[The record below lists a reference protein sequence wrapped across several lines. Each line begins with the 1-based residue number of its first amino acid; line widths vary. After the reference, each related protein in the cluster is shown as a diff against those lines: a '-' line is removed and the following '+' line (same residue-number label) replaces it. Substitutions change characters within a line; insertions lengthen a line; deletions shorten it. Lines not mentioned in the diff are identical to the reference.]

1 MTRPL
6 LHDNPFPGIRSYEIQ
21 EDELFFGRELQV
33 RELIEKLFHTRF
45 LAIVGSS
52 GCGKSSLIKA
62 GVVPALMKNKTGRCN
77 TPWTVNI
84 FRPAEDPLGNLAR
97 SLAGESKDPGKLTEQ
112 LRSGK
117 EALRDFLTV
126 SDTPGNASRLI
137 IIDQFEE
144 LFRFKKSS
152 ALDQTLHDTS
162 IFVEQI
168 LSTLSHPELPV
179 YFILSMRTDFLDD
192 CTEFRGLTETIN
204 QGYYLVPRMNNEER
218 RLAITGPVRFKG
230 CRISEELVDQL
241 LQDVG
246 DDPDQLPILQHAMMR
261 TWDYWTLNRI
271 GDQPIGLEHYN
282 AIGTMKEALSFHLE
296 ELFTELREFKSKY
309 IAEKL
314 FKALTEIN
322 KESRGTRRPTQLS
335 EIMTLAEARQEEV
348 IRVIDTFRQ
357 PGCAFLIPPVSVD
370 LTPDS
375 IIDIS
380 HESIMRVWTRLK
392 NWVEE
397 ESQSAQLYL
406 RLSKSAELYQDG
418 KSGLW
423 VDPELQ
429 VALQWK
435 EHAKPN
441 ATWAMRYDPA
451 FDRAISFLQF
461 SKKQHE
467 LELSQKENLQKRNLK
482 RAKNSAIILG
492 IASVVSILFL
502 LISLNLR
509 FKAEASRKEAL
520 EKEKLAF
527 FERKKMEEQRKEAI
541 LQKKISEQQ
550 QRIAEQQE
558 MITEQQ
564 RQYAVRQQ
572 IIAQEQTVVA
582 VSEKKKA
589 DLSRQEALVARDE
602 AQSQRKEAVSQ
613 KLIADKER
621 IKAEESEKN
630 TKRLRLLAVARTMAI
645 QANQLYATVKDELPG
660 LLAVEAFRINEENGG
675 FRNDPVIY
683 TALSGISADPV
694 ILRGHEDG
702 VRSIVLSGDGK
713 TLYSC
718 GDDNHLLVWKLSQQP
733 SQPRELQLPKQAQ
746 GTLRS
751 LGLTHDEHW
760 LVAGT
765 TKGELIIWDCSSF
778 TGVPKIISGHS
789 SVVNKL
795 AMHPQKNFFISAGA
809 DGKIL
814 QWKYEKGTFSRS
826 TVDSLKTPVYCI
838 AFDPQ
843 GLIMASGDGNG
854 NLKLY
859 NVEGEMLQPKSSF
872 KAGHAIYS
880 IAFNKER
887 RSLSTGLV
895 NGMILTWDLHHPN
908 DPPHEIIGRHATG
921 ITALMFSHD
930 GTRLA
935 SSGYDR
941 TLKISDLLTP
951 ASNPVAIDN
960 HELWVYD
967 LLFSQD
973 DKKII
978 SCSAD
983 KTIRIFST
991 TNAEMAASLKK
1002 TLKRNMTPEEWQKMV
1017 GGDIPYEKTRA
1028 DLP

>member
-1 MTRPL
+1 
-6 LHDNPFPGIRSYEIQ
+6 
-21 EDELFFGRELQV
+21 
-33 RELIEKLFHTRF
+33 
-45 LAIVGSS
+45 
-52 GCGKSSLIKA
+52 
-62 GVVPALMKNKTGRCN
+62 
-77 TPWTVNI
+77 
-84 FRPAEDPLGNLAR
+84 
-97 SLAGESKDPGKLTEQ
+97 
-112 LRSGK
+112 
-117 EALRDFLTV
+117 
-126 SDTPGNASRLI
+126 
-137 IIDQFEE
+137 
-144 LFRFKKSS
+144 
-152 ALDQTLHDTS
+152 
-162 IFVEQI
+162 
-168 LSTLSHPELPV
+168 
-179 YFILSMRTDFLDD
+179 
-192 CTEFRGLTETIN
+192 
-204 QGYYLVPRMNNEER
+204 
-218 RLAITGPVRFKG
+218 
-230 CRISEELVDQL
+230 
-241 LQDVG
+241 
-246 DDPDQLPILQHAMMR
+246 
-261 TWDYWTLNRI
+261 
-271 GDQPIGLEHYN
+271 
-282 AIGTMKEALSFHLE
+282 
-296 ELFTELREFKSKY
+296 
-309 IAEKL
+309 
-314 FKALTEIN
+314 
-322 KESRGTRRPTQLS
+322 
-335 EIMTLAEARQEEV
+335 MTLAEARLEEV

-380 HESIMRVWTRLK
+380 HESIMRVWTRLR

-423 VDPELQ
+423 VNPELQ

-435 EHAKPN
+435 EQAKPN

-451 FDRAISFLQF
+451 FDRALSFLQF

-602 AQSQRKEAVSQ
+602 AQLQRKEAVSQ

-645 QANQLYATVKDELPG
+645 QANQPYATVKDELPS
-660 LLAVEAFRINEENGG
+660 LLAVEAFRINQENGG

-718 GDDNHLLVWKLSQQP
+718 GDDNHLLVWKLNQEP
-733 SQPRELQLPKQAQ
+733 SLPRKLQLPKHVQ

-765 TKGELIIWDCSSF
+765 TKGELVIWNCRSLTD
-778 TGVPKIISGHS
+778 VPKIITGHTG
-789 SVVNKL
+789 VVNEI
-795 AMHPQKNFFISAGA
+795 AMHPQKNFFLSAGA
-809 DGKIL
+809 DGKLL
-814 QWKYEKGTFSRS
+814 QWKYEKEVFSRS
-826 TVDSLKTPVYCI
+826 TIDSSKVPVHCI
-838 AFDPQ
+838 VFDRQ
-843 GLIMASGDGNG
+843 GSKLASGDDKGI
-854 NLKLY
+854 LKIY
-859 NVEGEMLQPKSSF
+859 SVEGDVLRTNTSL

-880 IAFNKER
+880 AAFNKEGNI
-887 RSLSTGLV
+887 LAAGLV
-895 NGMILTWDLHHPN
+895 NGMILNWDLHHSN
-908 DPPHEIIGRHATG
+908 NPPLEIIGRHATG
-921 ITALMFSHD
+921 ITALMYSHD
-930 GTRLA
+930 GSRMA

-951 ASNPVAIDN
+951 GSNPVAIDN

-967 LLFSQD
+967 LVFSPND
-973 DKKII
+973 NKLI

-991 TNAEMAASLKK
+991 TNSEMAASLKK